1 MTRSRKM
8 KINILFFAGIREMFG
23 IHEKCIEIKESK
35 TSPEKLLK
43 FLSEKE
49 QGSWVE
55 LLNSKD
61 SIRVAIN
68 QEISNW
74 GDSLKDGDELAFFP
88 PITGG

>member
-1 MTRSRKM
+1 M

-23 IHEKCIEIKESK
+23 IHEKDIEILESEN
-35 TSPEKLLK
+35 SPYKVLS

-49 QGSWVE
+49 QGSWAE
-55 LLNSKD
+55 QINKKD

-68 QEISNW
+68 QEISDWN
-74 GDSLKDGDELAFFP
+74 DPLSDGDELAFFP

>member
-1 MTRSRKM
+1 M

-23 IHEKCIEIKESK
+23 IHEKCIEIKESE

-43 FLSEKE
+43 FLIEKE
-49 QGSWVE
+49 QGAWVE

-68 QEISNW
+68 QEVSDW
-74 GDSLKDGDELAFFP
+74 DAVLTDGDELAFFP

>member
-1 MTRSRKM
+1 M

-23 IHEKCIEIKESK
+23 VHEKFIEIKESE

-49 QGSWVE
+49 QGSWLE

-68 QEISNW
+68 QEISDW
-74 GDSLKDGDELAFFP
+74 SDSLKDGDELAFFP

>member
-1 MTRSRKM
+1 M

-23 IHEKCIEIKESK
+23 VHKKCIEVEESK
-35 TSPEKLLK
+35 NSPDKLLR
-43 FLSEKE
+43 FLIEKE

-55 LLNSKD
+55 LLNLKN

-68 QEISNW
+68 QEVSDW
-74 GDSLKDGDELAFFP
+74 DAVLTDGDELAFFP

>member
-1 MTRSRKM
+1 M

-23 IHEKCIEIKESK
+23 IQEKNIKIEESIN
-35 TSPEKLLK
+35 SPEKLVK

-49 QGSWVE
+49 QGSWIK

-61 SIRVAIN
+61 LIRVAIN
-68 QEISNW
+68 QEISEW
-74 GDSLKDGDELAFFP
+74 SSTLKDGDELAFFP

>member
-1 MTRSRKM
+1 M

-23 IHEKCIEIKESK
+23 IREKCIEIKESK

-49 QGSWVE
+49 QGPWVE

>member
-1 MTRSRKM
+1 M
-8 KINILFFAGIREMFG
+8 KINILFFAGNSRDVR
-23 IHEKCIEIKESK
+23 IHEKCIEIKESE

-74 GDSLKDGDELAFFP
+74 SDSLKDGDELAFFP

>member
-1 MTRSRKM
+1 M

-23 IHEKCIEIKESK
+23 IREKCIEIKESK

-49 QGSWVE
+49 QGSWVA

-74 GDSLKDGDELAFFP
+74 GDPLKDGDELAIFP